1 MGARVD
7 VRRRE
12 HAIISCYHEA
22 GHAVMAWHYGLEIL
36 YVTMTPPHD
45 NAQAGLTAT
54 AEDDVVGVVQTEVRM
69 QVAAAGEIA
78 QNWRLPN
85 PEELTDDSLL
95 RRFARDE
102 RVVGGSDFPRFDDR
116 LIFAWWGRAR
126 DEVIGNAASGEAV
139 GPAGWLPVFRNAEQ
153 LIRGD
158 LWPAVEAV
166 AEDLSWGT
174 SDLSHED
181 VARLAASALNRTEE

>member
-1 MGARVD
+1 MN

-22 GHAVMAWHYGLEIL
+22 GHAVMAWHYGLQIL
-36 YVTMTPPHD
+36 YVTMTPPDD
-45 NAQAGLTAT
+45 NAHAGLTAT
-54 AEDDVVGVVQTEVRM
+54 AEDDTIGLVQTEVRM

-85 PEELTDDSLL
+85 PEDLTDHSLL

-102 RVVGGSDFPRFDDR
+102 SVVERSDFPRFDDR
-116 LIFAWWGRAR
+116 IIFAWWGRTR
-126 DEVIGNAASGEAV
+126 DEVIRNTASGEAV

-166 AEDLSWGT
+166 AEELSWST
-174 SDLSHED
+174 SDLSYED
-181 VARLAASALNRTEE
+181 VARLATTALNRTEE